1 MIVDLHLKGNLVI
14 VVGAGAEGLKK
25 INSLLT
31 QDCKILVISET
42 ANPQIK
48 KYVEKK
54 KIQFKKMKLSNAGF
68 LTKFKPYVVMATTD
82 DRELNRKIVKKAKAM
97 KCFAYA
103 SDDPEVSDF
112 AHPSV
117 INIEDSVQIA
127 VSTGGKSPVMA
138 RKMKLEAEKIF
149 KKTIKKEDILQIKL
163 QDSMREEAKKK
174 IDSQKERKKYLYSI
188 INDNQIKQLI
198 KDNKL
203 KMAQKRAK
211 VLLKGWK

>member
-42 ANPQIK
+42 TNPQIK

-54 KIQFKKMKLSNAGF
+54 KIQFKKMKLSNANF

-82 DRELNRKIVKKAKAM
+82 DRELNRKIVKKAKIM

-138 RKMKLEAEKIF
+138 RKIKLEAEKIF

-163 QDSMREEAKKK
+163 QDNMREEAKKK
-174 IDSQKERKKYLYSI
+174 IQSQKERKKYLYSI
-188 INDNQIKQLI
+188 INDEQIKQLI

>member
-14 VVGAGAEGLKK
+14 IVGAGAEGLKK

-42 ANPQIK
+42 INPQIK

-54 KIQFKKMKLSNAGF
+54 KIQFKKMKLSNANF

-82 DRELNRKIVKKAKAM
+82 NRELNRKIVKKAKAM

-127 VSTGGKSPVMA
+127 VSTGGKSPAMA

-163 QDSMREEAKKK
+163 QDNMREEAKKK

-211 VLLKGWK
+211 VLLKVWK

>member
-14 VVGAGAEGLKK
+14 IVGAGSEGLKK

-31 QDCKILVISET
+31 QDCKIMIFAET
-42 ANPQIK
+42 SNPQIR

-54 KIQFKKMKLSNAGF
+54 KIQFKKIKLKDASF
-68 LTKFKPYVVMATTD
+68 LSKYKPYVVMATTD

-103 SDDPEVSDF
+103 SDDPEFSDF

-117 INIEDSVQIA
+117 INIEDTVQIA
-127 VSTGGKSPVMA
+127 VSTGGRSPVMA
-138 RKMKLEAEKIF
+138 RKMKQEAEKIF
-149 KKTIKKEDILQIKL
+149 KKTVKKEDILQIKL
-163 QDSMREEAKKK
+163 QDSMRGEAKKK
-174 IDSQKERKKYLYSI
+174 IDSQIERKKYLYSI
-188 INDNQIKQLI
+188 INDKQIKQLI
-198 KDNKL
+198 KDNKF
-203 KMAQKRAK
+203 KMAQKRAM

>member
-42 ANPQIK
+42 VNPQIK

>member
-14 VVGAGAEGLKK
+14 VVGGGAEGLKK

-42 ANPQIK
+42 TNPQIK

-54 KIQFKKMKLSNAGF
+54 KIQFKKMKLSNASF
-68 LTKFKPYVVMATTD
+68 LSKFKPYVVMATTD

-138 RKMKLEAEKIF
+138 RKMKQEAEKIF

-211 VLLKGWK
+211 VLLKVWK

>member
-14 VVGAGAEGLKK
+14 IVGSGAEGLKK

-31 QDCKILVISET
+31 QDCKILVFSESD
-42 ANPQIK
+42 NPQIR
-48 KYVEKK
+48 KYLEMK
-54 KIQFKKMKLSNAGF
+54 KIQFKKMKLRNANF
-68 LTKFKPYVVMATTD
+68 LSKFKPYVVMATTD
-82 DRELNRKIVKKAKAM
+82 DKELNRKIVKKAKAM
-97 KCFAYA
+97 KCFVYA

-117 INIEDSVQIA
+117 INIEDTVQIA

-138 RKMKLEAEKIF
+138 RRIKQEAEKVF

-163 QDSMREEAKKK
+163 QENMREEAKKK
-174 IDSQKERKKYLYSI
+174 IDSQKDRKKYLYSI
-188 INDNQIKQLI
+188 IGDNQIKQLI
-198 KDNKL
+198 KDNKF
-203 KMAQKRAK
+203 KMAQKRAM

>member
-14 VVGAGAEGLKK
+14 IVGAGAEGLKK

-42 ANPQIK
+42 TNPQIK

-54 KIQFKKMKLSNAGF
+54 KIQFKKMKLSNASF